1 MKIRRMRRKLS
12 IQESVRLLEAVE
24 IQREI
29 EEVTEQERILVEKA
43 AILEER
49 IRSNLSELPAVFL
62 CIYEI

>member
-1 MKIRRMRRKLS
+1 MRRKLS